1 MSSRASE
8 LVKRYKSLPDGP
20 EKQAVKAEIEKYRSE
35 LKSGKKGSAAEQAGY
50 YTGLSKNKEVREVPA
65 TLDGEM
71 RGDIKILNRLKNIK
85 QYVETPHAEDNLGP
99 WHSRFNAL
107 GEFIGVE
114 MPEYTKALAGI
125 GLTPQEIQ
133 KVLTGTGA
141 SVREAAKFER
151 SLPSQDKTPRE
162 NKIITDSLIDQQLGD
177 LETRMQVMEEQG
189 YDVSPYRKTL
199 QTVLSGDT
207 TEQKDPSSDK
217 IKELRIKAQQ
227 RLQNKMQTGAQ

>member
-8 LVKRYKSLPDGP
+8 LVKKYKSLPDGP
-20 EKQAVKAEIEKYRSE
+20 EKQAVKAEIEAYKAE
-35 LKSGKKGSAAEQAGY
+35 LQSGKNLSNSGRAGY
-50 YTGLSKNKEVREVPA
+50 YTGLSKKKEVREVPA

-71 RGDIKILNRLKNIK
+71 RNDIKILNRLKSIK
-85 QYVETPHAEDNLGP
+85 EYVQSPHAEENLGP
-99 WHSRFNAL
+99 WHSRFNAV

-114 MPEYTKALAGI
+114 MPEYTRALAGI

-141 SVREAAKFER
+141 GVREAQKFER
-151 SLPSQDKTPRE
+151 SLPSQDKTPEE
-162 NKIITDSLIDQQLGD
+162 NKIVTDSLMQQQLGD

-199 QTVLSGDT
+199 QGVLSEQN
-207 TEQKDPSSDK
+207 TEQKDPVSDK
-217 IKELRIKAQQ
+217 IKELREKAQQ
-227 RLQNKMQTGAQ
+227 RLQNKQSGAQ